1 MLQYER
7 TREKR
12 EKTANVTG
20 ILVTLAVHALAL
32 FVCLTNGFTYLDPPP
47 PERAPLVIEFEEDI
61 VVPEKPVETLVG
73 QQPQAEEVDLEKDVE
88 LVQQSV
94 SPHVNPTPNVTPT
107 TKPDPHGDVEVPTP
121 EPPKE
126 PELDPRASFPGM
138 GKKDNSATTPHS
150 ASEPSEGFKAGQPDG
165 NTKEGKTE
173 GSANAHLKGRSVL
186 GTLPKP
192 EYASQ
197 MAGTV
202 VVTIKVDQYG
212 NVTEAIPGAEGT
224 TVTEKGLWNAAR
236 NAAMK
241 AHFNMAADAPAVQTG
256 TITYIF
262 KLK

>member
-1 MLQYER
+1 MQPYQR

-12 EKTANVTG
+12 EKVANVTG
-20 ILVTLAVHALAL
+20 ILATLAIHALVL
-32 FVCLTNGFTYLDPPP
+32 VFCLTSGLTYLDPPP
-47 PERAPLVIEFEEDI
+47 PERAPLVIEFQEEG
-61 VVPEKPVETLVG
+61 VLEKPVETQIG
-73 QQPQAEEVDLEKDVE
+73 QEPQAEEVNMEEEVE
-88 LVQQSV
+88 LVQKAE
-94 SPHVNPTPNVTPT
+94 SPHVSDIPNVTPA
-107 TKPDPHGDVEVPTP
+107 TKPDDRGDVEVP
-121 EPPKE
+121 EPKVEE
-126 PELDPRASFPGM
+126 PVLDPRASFPGM
-138 GKKDNSATTPHS
+138 GRKDNNATTPHS
-150 ASEPSEGFKAGQPDG
+150 ASEASEGFKAGQPDG
-165 NTKEGKTE
+165 NTREGKTE
-173 GSANAHLKGRSVL
+173 GSANAHLKGRTVL

-192 EYASQ
+192 DYASQ

-224 TVTEKGLWNAAR
+224 TVTDKNLWNAAR

>member
-1 MLQYER
+1 MQPYQR

-12 EKTANVTG
+12 EKTAAVTG
-20 ILVTLAVHALAL
+20 VLATLLLHALAL
-32 FVCLTNGFTYLDPPP
+32 VVCLTSGFTYLDPPP
-47 PERAPLVIEFEEDI
+47 PERAPLIISFDEVL
-61 VVPEKPVETLVG
+61 PAEKPVETTVG
-73 QQPQAEEVDLEKDVE
+73 QQPQAEEVDPEREVE
-88 LVQQSV
+88 LVRKAE
-94 SPHVNPTPNVTPT
+94 SPHVSTTPNVTPA
-107 TKPDPHGDVEVPTP
+107 TKPDAHGDVEVPTP
-121 EPPKE
+121 EQPKE

-138 GKKDNSATTPHS
+138 GRKDNSATTPHS
-150 ASEPSEGFKAGQPDG
+150 ASEAGEGFKAGQPDG
-165 NTKEGKTE
+165 NTKEGRTE
-173 GSANAHLKGRSVL
+173 GSANAHLKGRSVM

-192 EYASQ
+192 DYASQ

-224 TVTEKGLWNAAR
+224 TVTEKSLWNAAR

-241 AHFNMAADAPAVQTG
+241 AHFNMAADAPALQTG